1 MIYLMRHGQ
10 DDESF
15 IGGWS
20 NVDLIPEGIKS
31 VQETA
36 AWIKDN
42 LNIKRIVCSDVYRAL
57 HTAKIVN
64 EYLDVPLEKSE
75 MFREQSK
82 GLLNGMPR
90 DEANLKYGE
99 FLNSV
104 DKYTIYPQ
112 GESLEQLYLRIRNTL
127 EDIKR
132 MDDNTLI
139 VTHRGVIN
147 MIYYLL
153 LDIPLDMNKTQFG
166 VTPASVHELDV
177 NKNILRKRR

>member
-20 NVDLIPEGIKS
+20 DVNLIPEGIND
-31 VQETA
+31 VRVNAQ
-36 AWIKDN
+36 WIKDN
-42 LNIKRIVCSDVYRAL
+42 LNIKKIVCSDIYRAYY
-57 HTAKIVN
+57 TASIVN
-64 EYLDVPLEKSE
+64 EYLDVPLEKSD

-90 DEANLKYGE
+90 DQAKIEYGK
-99 FLNSV
+99 FLEHV
-104 DKYTIYPQ
+104 DKSTVYPQ
-112 GESLEQLYLRIRNTL
+112 GESLEQLYFRIKNIL
-127 EDIKR
+127 DIVKN

-147 MIYYLL
+147 MFYYLL
-153 LDIPLDMNKTQFG
+153 RDIPLDMNKTQFN

-177 NKNILRKRR
+177 NKNVLRRRK